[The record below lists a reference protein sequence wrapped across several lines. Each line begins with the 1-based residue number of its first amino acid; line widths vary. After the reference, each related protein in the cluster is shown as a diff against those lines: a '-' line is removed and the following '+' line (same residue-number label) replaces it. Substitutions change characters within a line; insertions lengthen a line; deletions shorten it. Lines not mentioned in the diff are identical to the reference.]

1 MNVFANSTLQMGS
14 FFGSVL
20 CAADVNGDSLDDLL
34 VGAPMF
40 STNNTEEGRVY
51 VYINQGSVRMVLNI
65 WHLINEA

>member
-1 MNVFANSTLQMGS
+1 MNCPPRQMGS

-20 CAADVNGDSLDDLL
+20 CAADVNGDGLDDLL

-51 VYINQGSVRMVLNI
+51 VYVNAGSVNMIFEHKVSRL
-65 WHLINEA
+65 